1 MKPSSVRLLPAAALA
16 LAAVLAAP
24 AWAQPP
30 ARAEAEARSRR
41 ASQLLEEGDPAA
53 ALAELQ
59 RAYEVLPSRLLL
71 YNIAIAYAAMGRPVE
86 ATDTMDR
93 MLIERGPLPP
103 EVLIQA
109 RSRREQQAQ
118 RIAQLNV
125 TTNVPAA
132 IEVGGTPVGRTP
144 LQAPLRLASGTHV
157 VGAVAAGYVPARR
170 EVTVAGGTLQ
180 ELNLELAPA
189 EEALAQVAVRSNV
202 PAADVFVNGSRV
214 GKTPLR
220 APLVLPPGDHVLE
233 LRRRGY
239 SPVRRPLSLAA
250 AGRNALTI
258 EMYEDPALRPADTG
272 TLAVAVSED
281 DAVLLV
287 DGQPR
292 TIYRGG
298 GRPPGTFTAAID
310 GLPWGTH
317 TLRVERPGFQ
327 PVERPV
333 EVLAGATAQ
342 VRVTLRPTTENYQAY
357 VRRTRSARRWAGAAV
372 TAGTVMT
379 IGSAALAISRHFS
392 LQDARQVL
400 EYERRDQ
407 TSMGGGSCD
416 PSLGLSP
423 LELAVCDAR
432 LRQAENAVSDRQRLR
447 LVGLAGVG
455 AGLLVA
461 GVGAFLISS
470 GEDPRRYDALAV
482 PWVASR
488 GAGLSLSLR
497 Y

>member
-1 MKPSSVRLLPAAALA
+1 VRPSSSRLLHAAALA
-16 LAAVLAAP
+16 LATLVSAP

-30 ARAEAEARSRR
+30 ARVEAEARSRR
-41 ASQLLEEGDPAA
+41 ASQLLAEGDPAA

-59 RAYEVLPSRLLL
+59 RAYALLPSRLLL
-71 YNIAIAYAAMGRPVE
+71 YDMALAYAAMGRPVE

-93 MLIERGPLPP
+93 MLVESGPLPP

-109 RSRREQQAQ
+109 RSKREQQAQ

-170 EVTVAGGTLQ
+170 EITIAGGTLQ
-180 ELNLELAPA
+180 ELALELAPA
-189 EEALAQVAVRSNV
+189 EEALAQVALRSNV
-202 PAADVFVNGSRV
+202 PAVDVFVNGSRV

-220 APLVLPPGDHVLE
+220 APLLLPPGEHVLE

-250 AGRNALTI
+250 AGRDAVTI

-298 GRPPGTFTAAID
+298 GRPPGTFTASVD

-327 PVERPV
+327 TVERPV

-342 VRVTLRPTTENYQAY
+342 VRVTLRPTTESYLAY
-357 VRRTRSARRWAGAAV
+357 VKRTRSARRWAVAAV
-372 TAGTVMT
+372 TAGTVLT
-379 IGSAALAISRHFS
+379 IGSAALAISRHIS
-392 LQDARQVL
+392 LQDAQQIL
-400 EYERRDQ
+400 AYERRDQ
-407 TSMGGGSCD
+407 ANMGGGSCD

-423 LELAVCDAR
+423 LDLAGCDAR

-447 LVGLAGVG
+447 LVGMAGAG
-455 AGLLVA
+455 AGLLLA
-461 GVGAFLISS
+461 GIGAYLVSS
-470 GEDPRRYDALAV
+470 GEDPRRYDAMAV